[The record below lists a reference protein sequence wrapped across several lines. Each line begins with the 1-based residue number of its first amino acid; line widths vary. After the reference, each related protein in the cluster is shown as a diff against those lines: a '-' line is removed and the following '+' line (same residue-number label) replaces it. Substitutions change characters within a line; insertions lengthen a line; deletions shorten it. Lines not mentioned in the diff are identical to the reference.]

1 MYKRQALKCNG
12 TNEGALHKRIAV
24 SVPGV
29 DGTPD
34 PSVFSESEMGDELME
49 VLGDENVECV
59 LETRF
64 HRKRFRIDTG
74 TGIFEL
80 SVDKGTILTN
90 YGEEPIFEVDVY
102 KRQPVSALYMVVLP
116 LFGLPAKAI
125 LI

>member
-1 MYKRQALKCNG
+1 
-12 TNEGALHKRIAV
+12 
-24 SVPGV
+24 
-29 DGTPD
+29 
-34 PSVFSESEMGDELME
+34 ME

-90 YGEEPIFEVDVY
+90 YGEEPIFKVELELFPGENEEAYGTGRTASRRNMDWKY
-102 KRQPVSALYMVVLP
+102 RNSANMQEESN
-116 LFGLPAKAI
+116 
-125 LI
+125 